1 MAPSTLQI
9 SLPDFRG
16 LTRRLVLANLATF
29 FAILILTLARVVSV
43 EFILSHFGFSPVGLS
58 SWQIWQPLT
67 ANFVQIGLLNTL
79 WDLLGLW
86 FLGSLLEEWHGSRWF
101 GWLYAVS
108 VFGAM
113 ATATTI
119 YVGMRLLAPAHQA
132 PNALLYGVSSG
143 LFGLL
148 IAIGVLHGDVE
159 FRPFF
164 LVQIKARYLAAIA
177 ALIALAMAFGEA
189 PIYAISL
196 LGAGLAAYIY
206 GRRAPRRGF
215 GLGFAVSERF
225 YGLRNSYYRW
235 KRKRAASK
243 FQVYMKKQGRTV
255 RFDGQGRLL
264 DDDDKT
270 HDDKKRWN

>member
-1 MAPSTLQI
+1 L
-9 SLPDFRG
+9 
-16 LTRRLVLANLATF
+16 
-29 FAILILTLARVVSV
+29 LTL
-43 EFILSHFGFSPVGLS
+43 
-58 SWQIWQPLT
+58 
-67 ANFVQIGLLNTL
+67 
-79 WDLLGLW
+79 W
-86 FLGSLLEEWHGSRWF
+86 FMGSLLEEWHGSRWF
-101 GWLYAVS
+101 GWLFAVS
-108 VFGAM
+108 ILGGMVT
-113 ATATTI
+113 ATAI
-119 YVGMRLLAPAHQA
+119 YAGMRLMAPAHDA
-132 PNALLYGVSSG
+132 PNAMLYGISNG

-159 FRPFF
+159 FRLFF
-164 LVQIKARYLAAIA
+164 LIQIKARYLAVIA

-189 PIYAISL
+189 PIYALSE
-196 LGAGLAAYIY
+196 LGAGFAAFVYA
-206 GRRAPRRGF
+206 RRAPRRGF
-215 GLGFAVSERF
+215 DFGFTLSERF